1 MLGSKI
7 HSVMPDLAILSDF
20 SVVWGEVHVFWLIG
34 IYRVAEALVD
44 RNEASAGLFSSLV
57 GGGSIMARG
66 RACDRSSVAGMR
78 EICA

>member
-1 MLGSKI
+1 MLRSKI
-7 HSVMPDLAILSDF
+7 YGIMSDFAVLSDF

-66 RACDRSSVAGMR
+66 
-78 EICA
+78 